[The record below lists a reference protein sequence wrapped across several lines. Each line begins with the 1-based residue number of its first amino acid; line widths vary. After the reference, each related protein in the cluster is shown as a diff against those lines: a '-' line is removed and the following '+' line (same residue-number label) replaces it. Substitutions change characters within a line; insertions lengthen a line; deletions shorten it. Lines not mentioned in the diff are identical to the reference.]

1 MILKNNLYN
10 WVVPYYN
17 GSIRYD
23 KPALIYYLAN
33 IFYLFLSNFNV
44 SIEVCYRLI
53 SVFSMFFSAVIV
65 FKFAKILFENI
76 YYRYLSVVIF
86 ISFVNIF
93 IESKAF
99 VPEPLFTFFIL
110 ASFYSFFRF
119 YSTQN
124 YFYLNWF
131 LIFLGLANFTKGVVS
146 YIIILSP
153 ILIFLLYNKYSLKK
167 IFYIFFNRNVILGW
181 IFHFILGYTWF
192 ILVYLF
198 TNGEFIKNFFFVHN
212 FGRFTGT
219 SKMHLNPF
227 YFYIIVI
234 FLNIIP
240 IWELVS
246 LISANLNKI
255 KFKNYFQNF
264 LYVYLFFIFIFVLL
278 FYSLS
283 KGKVHH
289 YIMPVF
295 LPLALF
301 FTSFIK
307 ELLQND
313 FKLNLGIFF
322 VFSVSFSIIFFIL
335 DFSLNNINFLN
346 KDKVIFNLISL
357 NLFFSFFIIFILS
370 FYFLKAYRVFILFA
384 FTFIKVI
391 LFYYYLL
398 NGINLKELSKEFMEI
413 VYVSKKDEAE
423 IVTIGDIDAV
433 SFYNL
438 YLNKSEKTI
447 SLDIYNYQDYDKILD
462 NFNKN
467 QYIVFLKGKY
477 LRDFEKAIG
486 NNYQIIEIKKVFVVQ
501 SEILMIRIIKLAR

>member
-1 MILKNNLYN
+1 ML
-10 WVVPYYN
+10 
-17 GSIRYD
+17 
-23 KPALIYYLAN
+23 
-33 IFYLFLSNFNV
+33 
-44 SIEVCYRLI
+44 C
-53 SVFSMFFSAVIV
+53 
-65 FKFAKILFENI
+65 
-76 YYRYLSVVIF
+76 
-86 ISFVNIF
+86 
-93 IESKAF
+93 
-99 VPEPLFTFFIL
+99 
-110 ASFYSFFRF
+110 
-119 YSTQN
+119 
-124 YFYLNWF
+124 
-131 LIFLGLANFTKGVVS
+131 
-146 YIIILSP
+146 
-153 ILIFLLYNKYSLKK
+153 
-167 IFYIFFNRNVILGW
+167 
-181 IFHFILGYTWF
+181 
-192 ILVYLF
+192 
-198 TNGEFIKNFFFVHN
+198 
-212 FGRFTGT
+212 
-219 SKMHLNPF
+219 
-227 YFYIIVI
+227 
-234 FLNIIP
+234 
-240 IWELVS
+240 
-246 LISANLNKI
+246 
-255 KFKNYFQNF
+255 
-264 LYVYLFFIFIFVLL
+264 
-278 FYSLS
+278 
-283 KGKVHH
+283 
-289 YIMPVF
+289 
-295 LPLALF
+295 F

-423 IVTIGDIDAV
+423 IVTIGDIAAV